1 MSRKAF
7 TLLVVD
13 DDRRLR
19 DLLEKYLMEQGFW
32 VVTAESAK
40 EARKR
45 LKENKIDL
53 IILDVMMPGESGL
66 EFTQKWRAGEGG
78 QESNLPILMLTALG
92 EIENRIT
99 GLESGADDYLSKPF
113 EPRELILRIHK
124 LLERVYKEQLPKSL
138 IKLGEFTYD
147 ISRELLYKGSEII
160 YLTTLENNLLKV
172 FSAHPGVILC
182 REELAEKMGVS
193 LSLRTV
199 DVQINRLRKKIEKD
213 PKQPIYLQT
222 VRHQG
227 YILRSD

>member
-1 MSRKAF
+1 
-7 TLLVVD
+7 
-13 DDRRLR
+13 
-19 DLLEKYLMEQGFW
+19 
-32 VVTAESAK
+32 
-40 EARKR
+40 
-45 LKENKIDL
+45 
-53 IILDVMMPGESGL
+53 MMPGESGL